1 MWPVEYTQE
10 YEDWFSVQ
18 EEDNKMAINAKVILL
33 SEFGPNLGRPYVDT
47 IQGSKY
53 ANLKELRVKYKRAV
67 FRVIF
72 CFDKRRNCWLL
83 IGGNK
88 KGKNQKLFYKN
99 IIRKA
104 EEIIAKYPEILEEK
118 DA

>member
-33 SEFGPNLGRPYVDT
+33 
-47 IQGSKY
+47 
-53 ANLKELRVKYKRAV
+53 
-67 FRVIF
+67 
-72 CFDKRRNCWLL
+72 
-83 IGGNK
+83 
-88 KGKNQKLFYKN
+88 
-99 IIRKA
+99 A
-104 EEIIAKYPEILEEK
+104 EELITKYPEILEEE